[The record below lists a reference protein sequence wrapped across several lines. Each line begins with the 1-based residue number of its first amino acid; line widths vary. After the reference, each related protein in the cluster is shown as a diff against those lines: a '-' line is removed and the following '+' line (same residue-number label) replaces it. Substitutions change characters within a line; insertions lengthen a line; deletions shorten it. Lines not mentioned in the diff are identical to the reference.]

1 MNWKSIRFELVIS
14 VTVPSV
20 VRSLKELQYMQLNTV
35 TSLLTENSILDFCIS
50 FDIVSYIF
58 AQNIPLDPVEIAF
71 SLPNL

>member
-20 VRSLKELQYMQLNTV
+20 VRSLKELQQLNTV

-50 FDIVSYIF
+50 FDVVSYIF